1 MKIIPAKITR
11 KKGFT
16 LVEIII
22 TLVVTGIL
30 GAIFINLLGTALND
44 SWNTVERVR
53 DEVDAVGVMEKII
66 ADYVT
71 QMNANPAGALAQLI
85 TYNGAGDYGTGISMQ
100 YVEFDAGGNLYAVG
114 SGNNLLVT
122 VPSSGK
128 DIINLLTNSRA
139 AGDPEIRY

>member
-1 MKIIPAKITR
+1 MKVLPVKIHR
-11 KKGFT
+11 QQGFT

-22 TLVVTGIL
+22 TLVVSGIL

-71 QMNANPAGALAQLI
+71 EMNANPAGALAQII

-122 VPSSGK
+122 IPSSGK
-128 DIINLLTNSRA
+128 NIINLLTNSRA
-139 AGDPEIRY
+139 ASDPEIRY

>member
-1 MKIIPAKITR
+1 MIRRPVKIMQQR
-11 KKGFT
+11 GFT

-22 TLVVTGIL
+22 TLLVAGIL
-30 GAIFINLLGTALND
+30 GAVFINLLGTTLNE

-53 DEVDAVGVMEKII
+53 DEADSVAVMEKII

-71 QMNANPAGALAQLI
+71 EMNANPAGALAQII
-85 TYNGAGDYGTGISMQ
+85 TYNGAGDYGTGVSMQ

-114 SGNNLLVT
+114 SGDNLLVT

-128 DIINLLTNSRA
+128 DIINLLTSSRA
-139 AGDPEIRY
+139 ATDPAIRY

>member
-1 MKIIPAKITR
+1 MKLLPAKNIR

-16 LVEIII
+16 LVEIIV

-53 DEVDAVGVMEKII
+53 DEANAVGVMEKII

-71 QMNANPAGALAQLI
+71 QMNANPAGALTQII
-85 TYNGAGDYGTGISMQ
+85 TYNGAGDYGTGVTMQ
-100 YVEFDAGGNLYAVG
+100 YVEFDASGNLYAVG
-114 SGNNLLVT
+114 LSDNLLVT

-139 AGDPEIRY
+139 ATDPAIRY

>member
-1 MKIIPAKITR
+1 MKLLPIKITR
-11 KKGFT
+11 QKGFT

-30 GAIFINLLGTALND
+30 GAIFINLLGTALD
-44 SWNTVERVR
+44 ESWNTVERVR
-53 DEVDAVGVMEKII
+53 DEADAVGVMEKII

-71 QMNANPAGALAQLI
+71 EMNANPAGALAQII
-85 TYNGAGDYGTGISMQ
+85 TYNGAGDYGTGVSMQ

-114 SGNNLLVT
+114 SGNTLLVT

-128 DIINLLTNSRA
+128 DIINLLTKSRA
-139 AGDPEIRY
+139 ATDPAIRY